1 MRGRRAFTVRAGRAR
16 RAARRA
22 AWALALLGC
31 LVAPAQA
38 AEHPSRNAR
47 IALIRSLISEIAV
60 SKIVMPRGKHGLYV
74 NDKGQL
80 DEKRLQEELRSNGPA
95 IRPGMP
101 VEITGLRFKSRRIV
115 VEINGG
121 GKKRRKWYEHIQ
133 IGVGNA
139 TQPIVPEVSVLTYGS
154 FINLTFP
161 HDTPDLSVQQ
171 AQHLLGAVLDFSRH
185 SPTQLYSPSVP
196 PKIKE
201 AIKNHR
207 VVPGMTRDDV
217 LSSKGPPDRRV
228 REVRDQIEQEDWI
241 YGLPPH
247 VLFVTFEG
255 DIVVGVKQY

>member
-1 MRGRRAFTVRAGRAR
+1 MRGWISITICAGRKR
-16 RAARRA
+16 RAALRA
-22 AWALALLGC
+22 ALVLALAGC
-31 LVAPAQA
+31 LAAPLRAV
-38 AEHPSRNAR
+38 EHPSRKSR
-47 IALIRSLISEIAV
+47 IALIRALISEIAV

-74 NDKGQL
+74 DDKGQL
-80 DEKRLQEELRSNGPA
+80 DQQRFQEELHSNGAA

-101 VEITGLRFKSRRIV
+101 VQITGLQFKSGRIV

-121 GKKRRKWYEHIQ
+121 GKKRTKWYQHIQ
-133 IGVGNA
+133 IGMG
-139 TQPIVPEVSVLTYGS
+139 TTTEPITPEVSVLTYGS

-161 HDTPDLSVQQ
+161 GKTPDLTVEQ
-171 AQHLLGAVLDFSRH
+171 AKGLLGSVLDFTRH

-196 PKIKE
+196 PKFKE
-201 AIKNHR
+201 AIKNHQ

-217 LSSKGPPDRRV
+217 LSSKGSPDRRV

-255 DIVVGVKQY
+255 DTVVEVKQY